1 MKKLKE
7 KLKVSCRRI
16 CEALQIPYS
25 SAMRWHVRD
34 LRNMHLVGRPGPKK
48 TVQVDITAV
57 KQEVALLQHRR
68 KRTHGTNHLKD
79 KYRLII
85 SRREIEHMVQE
96 ARKEK
101 NSRMRRI
108 AWHTP
113 GLAWAIDGAS
123 MSRIS
128 FQQMR
133 DMASQY
139 KFPPLAGACGEE
151 IAGYIA
157 NAFETYGPPLFL
169 KRDNGSNLNH
179 TAVNDILTA
188 YQVIPLNSPRRYPPY
203 NGAIEHDQGELKRA
217 VQNELAL
224 SLHCP
229 GSHMPSYLKNAVN
242 ELNHKPRR
250 GLGNHN
256 SCRVFFDGKEKCK
269 YTIRERKNI
278 FEWLVE
284 RASLIIENMKD
295 AGSRVL
301 DAAWRIAVEQWL
313 RIHGHITVRV
323 NGKVLPNLSLI
334 FSH

>member
-1 MKKLKE
+1 MKELKE
-7 KLKVSCRRI
+7 RFKISCRRI

-25 SAMRWHVRD
+25 SAMRWYVRHQ
-34 LRNMHLVGRPGPKK
+34 RNVHLVGRPGPKK
-48 TVQVDITAV
+48 TDQVDITDV
-57 KQEVALLQHRR
+57 KHEIARLHHRK
-68 KRTHGTNHLKD
+68 KRTHGTSLLKR
-79 KYRLII
+79 KYSCCL
-85 SRREIEHMVQE
+85 SRREIEHLIRE
-96 ARKEK
+96 ARNEK
-101 NSRMRRI
+101 NNRMKRI

-123 MSRIS
+123 ISRIS

-139 KFPPLAGACGEE
+139 KFSPLEGAYGEE

-157 NAFETYGPPLFL
+157 NAFEKYGAPLFL

-179 TAVNDILTA
+179 TAVNDVLFA
-188 YQVIPLNSPRRYPPY
+188 YQVIPVNSPRNYPPY

-224 SLHCP
+224 SLHSP

-250 GLGNHN
+250 NLGNRN
-256 SCRVFFDGKEKCK
+256 SCRVFFDGKEDCK
-269 YTIRERKNI
+269 YTVKERKSI

-284 RASLIIENMKD
+284 RASLIIDNMKD

-323 NGKVLPNLSLI
+323 NGKVLPNLSSI